1 MTQRQEDPLAQVEWR
16 LPEAPCDRVAK
27 AIRRECTAGLCK
39 KPSASRA
46 RRLIG
51 SVALFAG
58 TICILAFLGITRD
71 GAISDPV
78 RAALYGAAGWGAV
91 LSAILFA
98 SIARPAGRRLG
109 AGYRLLLAVALPIVF
124 LGYLALMAT
133 GRLPFST
140 FTAGEYA
147 DHALRCGLGCM
158 FLGAAIS
165 GGIFFLWR
173 GTDPATP
180 GLSGALVGL
189 VGGMGSALAL
199 GIACPSHEAFHL
211 WFSHGLVVI
220 AMVVLGGL
228 VGRRLFAP

>member
-1 MTQRQEDPLAQVEWR
+1 MTQRHDDPLAKLEWR
-16 LPEAPCDRVAK
+16 SPEAPCERVAK

-39 KPSASRA
+39 KQSASRV
-46 RRLIG
+46 RRLLG
-51 SVALFAG
+51 SVALFIG

-71 GAISDPV
+71 GMIADGV

-98 SIARPAGRRLG
+98 SIAQPPGRRLG
-109 AGYRLLLAVALPIVF
+109 AGYRLLLAIAVPIVF
-124 LGYLALMAT
+124 LGYLALTAT

-140 FTAGEYA
+140 FSAGEYA
-147 DHALRCGLGCM
+147 DHALRCGLLCM

-199 GIACPSHEAFHL
+199 GIACPSHEAFHQ
-211 WFSHGLVVI
+211 WFSHGLVVV
-220 AMVVLGGL
+220 AMVALGGA
-228 VGRRLFAP
+228 VGRRLFTP

>member
-1 MTQRQEDPLAQVEWR
+1 MTPRQDDPLAQLEWR
-16 LPEAPCDRVAK
+16 LPEAPCERVAK
-27 AIRRECTAGLCK
+27 AIRHECTAGLCK
-39 KPSASRA
+39 KQSVSRM
-46 RRLIG
+46 RRLLG
-51 SVALFAG
+51 SVALFIG

-71 GAISDPV
+71 GAISDAV

-98 SIARPAGRRLG
+98 SIAQPPGRRLS
-109 AGYRLLLAVALPIVF
+109 AGYRLFLVIAVPVVF
-124 LGYLALMAT
+124 LGYLALTAT
-133 GRLPFST
+133 GKLPFST
-140 FTAGEYA
+140 FSTGEFA
-147 DHALRCGLGCM
+147 DHALRCGLLCM

-180 GLSGALVGL
+180 GISGALVGL

-199 GIACPSHEAFHL
+199 GIACPSHEAFHQ
-211 WFSHGLVVI
+211 WFSHGLVVV
-220 AMVVLGGL
+220 AMVALGGA

>member
-1 MTQRQEDPLAQVEWR
+1 M
-16 LPEAPCDRVAK
+16 
-27 AIRRECTAGLCK
+27 
-39 KPSASRA
+39 
-46 RRLIG
+46 RRLFG
-51 SVALFAG
+51 SVVLFVG
-58 TICILAFLGITRD
+58 TICILGFLGITRD
-71 GAISDPV
+71 GAISDAV

-98 SIARPAGRRLG
+98 SIAQPPGRRLG
-109 AGYRLLLAVALPIVF
+109 AGYRLFLAIAVPIVF
-124 LGYLALMAT
+124 LGYLALTAT

-140 FTAGEYA
+140 FSGGEFA
-147 DHALRCGLGCM
+147 DHALRCGLLCM

-180 GLSGALVGL
+180 GISGALVGL

-199 GIACPSHEAFHL
+199 GIACPSHEAFHQ
-211 WFSHGLVVI
+211 WFSHGLVVV
-220 AMVVLGGL
+220 AMVALGGA

>member
-1 MTQRQEDPLAQVEWR
+1 MTNRHDDPLSELEWR
-16 LPEAPCDRVAK
+16 LPEAPCQRVAN
-27 AIRRECTAGLCK
+27 AIRSECTAGLCK
-39 KPSASRA
+39 KKGASRTRRTSAS
-46 RRLIG
+46 I
-51 SVALFAG
+51 ALFAG
-58 TICILAFLGITRD
+58 VIVVLAFLGITRD
-71 GAISDPV
+71 GSISDPV

-91 LSAILFA
+91 LSAILF
-98 SIARPAGRRLG
+98 SSVARPPGRRLG
-109 AGYRLLLAVALPIVF
+109 AGYRLFLAIAVPIVF
-124 LGYLALMAT
+124 LGYLALTAT
-133 GRLPFST
+133 GRLPFSA
-140 FTAGEYA
+140 FSVGEYA
-147 DHALRCGLGCM
+147 DHALRCGLLCM

-211 WFSHGLVVI
+211 WFSHGIVVV
-220 AMVVLGGL
+220 AMVLLGGL